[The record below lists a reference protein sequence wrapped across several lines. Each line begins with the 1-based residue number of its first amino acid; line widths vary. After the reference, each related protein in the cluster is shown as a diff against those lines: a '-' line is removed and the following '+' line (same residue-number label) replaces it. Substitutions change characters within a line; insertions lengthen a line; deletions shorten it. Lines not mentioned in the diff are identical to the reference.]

1 MRSTVYHV
9 DHQVHNGD
17 ARGGRLV
24 REKSVPVYHGVV
36 MRAISCAREVG
47 QREISERLSE
57 PVIDPVTFERL
68 A

>member
-1 MRSTVYHV
+1 
-9 DHQVHNGD
+9 
-17 ARGGRLV
+17 
-24 REKSVPVYHGVV
+24 

-57 PVIDPVTFERL
+57 PVIDPVTFEPL